1 MKTDRQL
8 AKYLANLGY
17 GSRKEMEAAIQSG
30 RVTGSGDNLRFDDEP
45 LDPAPGMVLMM
56 NKPAGFTCSR
66 ADQGRLV
73 YPRHQGRGRRP
84 RQRHVVQV
92 LLLTR

>member
-17 GSRKEMEAAIQSG
+17 GSRKEMETAIRAG
-30 RVTGSGDNLRFDDEP
+30 RVTGSGDELRFDGEM
-45 LDPAPGMVLMM
+45 LDPPPGMVLMM
-56 NKPAGFTCSR
+56 NKPAGLTCSR

-73 YPRHQGRGRRP
+73 
-84 RQRHVVQV
+84 
-92 LLLTR
+92 